1 METNTSLNL
10 TLYKMPHSNF
20 KQRSYENST
29 GVGKCSCGQ
38 TFDYS
43 SPRDMDL
50 KLRLHHRFCKN
61 PPKGTHKIGIPKKA
75 TTFMEHQLGVTMRRR
90 EVHI

>member
-29 GVGKCSCGQ
+29 GVGKYSCGQ

-43 SPRDMDL
+43 SPRDM
-50 KLRLHHRFCKN
+50 
-61 PPKGTHKIGIPKKA
+61 I
-75 TTFMEHQLGVTMRRR
+75 
-90 EVHI
+90 

>member
-1 METNTSLNL
+1 MS
-10 TLYKMPHSNF
+10 HSNF

-50 KLRLHHRFCKN
+50 KLRLHRRFCKN
-61 PPKGTHKIGIPKKA
+61 PPIKGTHKMVFLRKLLHLWNIN
-75 TTFMEHQLGVTMRRR
+75 LVLL
-90 EVHI
+90 

>member
-1 METNTSLNL
+1 
-10 TLYKMPHSNF
+10 MPQSNF
-20 KQRSYENST
+20 KQGSYENST
-29 GVGKCSCGQ
+29 GIGKCFCGQ

-50 KLRLHHRFCKN
+50 KLRIHCRFCKN
-61 PPKGTHKIGIPKKA
+61 PPNGTHKIGIPKKA
-75 TTFMEHQLGVTMRRR
+75 TTLMEHHIGVTMRRK

>member
-1 METNTSLNL
+1 
-10 TLYKMPHSNF
+10 MPHSNF

-50 KLRLHHRFCKN
+50 KLRLHRRFCKN
-61 PPKGTHKIGIPKKA
+61 PLIVGSERDKIAQKVIKA
-75 TTFMEHQLGVTMRRR
+75 
-90 EVHI
+90 